1 MVPTEYYRD
10 GQGMAL
16 PKADVLILGIGNILL
31 SDEGVGVHAIRLL
44 AERKLPP
51 GIDILDGG
59 TSGADLV
66 DHLDGRTKIVVIDAA
81 LGDGA
86 PGTVYR
92 CEGDELVEQTS
103 TLSLHEFGLVESLR
117 LAKQLGCSPGAVIIL
132 GIQPATMEVGMNLSP
147 IVAAVLPSVI
157 QLAIKEAL
165 DRSAIHSAEHR
176 QDRDAPL

>member
-1 MVPTEYYRD
+1 MTNPNRKTSDMVS
-10 GQGMAL
+10 A
-16 PKADVLILGIGNILL
+16 KADVLILGIGNILL

-44 AERKLPP
+44 EERELPP

-66 DHLDGRTKIVVIDAA
+66 DHLDGRTKVVVIDAA

-92 CEGDELVEQTS
+92 CEGDDLIEQHS
-103 TLSLHEFGLVESLR
+103 ALSLHEFGLVESLR
-117 LAKQLGCSPGAVIIL
+117 LAKQLGCSPGCVIVL
-132 GIQPATMEVGMNLSP
+132 GIQPATMEVGMDLSP

-165 DRSAIHSAEHR
+165 EKSF
-176 QDRDAPL
+176 QDS